1 MSNSV
6 TERNTHVTMDPA
18 ALKADSR
25 RKMTIGEIIAF
36 ILLICITI
44 TMIFPVVFMV
54 STALKTSK
62 EMLQFPPTIIPRV
75 FAWENFRTLF
85 ANEEIKFGILYKNS
99 IIVAVVSVIGT
110 VFSSALVAYGFTRY
124 RAKGKRILFML
135 MISTMMLP
143 YPAVMI
149 PQFILFS
156 NLGWVNSFLPLI
168 VPTFLGSAYQ
178 IFLLRQFFMS
188 LPNELYDSGRI
199 DGCTEFRLF
208 WKIALPLSGP
218 ALATVAI
225 FTFIWTWNDLLGPV
239 LYLSSQE
246 KFTLPVGLAA
256 MMSSKFRIAP
266 YNLLM
271 CASIMTTLP
280 IIAIF
285 ASAQKHFTEGIVL
298 TGIK

>member
-1 MSNSV
+1 MSGSAMDTNPKLIGDRKKRM
-6 TERNTHVTMDPA
+6 TPGQMFAFLLLIAITVTM
-18 ALKADSR
+18 L
-25 RKMTIGEIIAF
+25 
-36 ILLICITI
+36 
-44 TMIFPVVFMV
+44 FPLVFMV

-62 EMLQFPPTIIPRV
+62 EMLQFPPTIIPHT
-75 FAWENFRTLF
+75 FAWDNFKTLF
-85 ANEEIKFGILYKNS
+85 TDNEIKFGILYKNS
-99 IIVAVVSVIGT
+99 LIIAAFSVFGT
-110 VFSSALVAYGFTRY
+110 VLSSSLVAYGFSRF
-124 RAKGKRILFML
+124 RARGKKLMFML

-149 PQFILFS
+149 PQFLLFS
-156 NLGWVNSFLPLI
+156 KLGWMNTFLPLI
-168 VPTFLGSAYQ
+168 VPTFFGSAYQ

-188 LPNELYDSGRI
+188 LPNELYDSGKI
-199 DGCTEFRLF
+199 DGCGEFRMF
-208 WKIALPLSGP
+208 WNIALPLSGP

-239 LYLSSQE
+239 LYLSSQD

-280 IIAIF
+280 VVAIF
-285 ASAQKHFTEGIVL
+285 AVAQKRFTEGIVL

>member
-1 MSNSV
+1 MSGSAMDTNPKLSGDRKKRM
-6 TERNTHVTMDPA
+6 TPGQMFAFLLLIAITVTM
-18 ALKADSR
+18 L
-25 RKMTIGEIIAF
+25 
-36 ILLICITI
+36 
-44 TMIFPVVFMV
+44 FPLVFMV

-62 EMLQFPPTIIPRV
+62 EMLQFPPTIIPQT
-75 FAWENFRTLF
+75 FAWDNFKTLF
-85 ANEEIKFGILYKNS
+85 TDNEIKFGILYKNS
-99 IIVAVVSVIGT
+99 LIIAAFSVFGT
-110 VFSSALVAYGFTRY
+110 VLSSSLVAYGFSRF
-124 RAKGKRILFML
+124 RARGKKLMFML

-149 PQFILFS
+149 PQFLLFS
-156 NLGWVNSFLPLI
+156 KLGWMNTFLPLT
-168 VPTFLGSAYQ
+168 VPTFFGSAYQ

-188 LPNELYDSGRI
+188 LPNELYDSGKI
-199 DGCTEFRLF
+199 DGCGEFRMF
-208 WKIALPLSGP
+208 WNIALPLSGP

-239 LYLSSQE
+239 LYLSSQD

-280 IIAIF
+280 VVAIF
-285 ASAQKHFTEGIVL
+285 AVAQKRFTEGIVL

>member
-1 MSNSV
+1 MSGSAMDTNPKLIGDRKKRM
-6 TERNTHVTMDPA
+6 TPGQMFAFLLLIAITVTM
-18 ALKADSR
+18 L
-25 RKMTIGEIIAF
+25 
-36 ILLICITI
+36 
-44 TMIFPVVFMV
+44 FPLVFMV

-62 EMLQFPPTIIPRV
+62 EMLQFPPTIIPHT
-75 FAWENFRTLF
+75 FAWDNFKTLF
-85 ANEEIKFGILYKNS
+85 TDNEIKFGILYKNS
-99 IIVAVVSVIGT
+99 LIIAAFSVFGT
-110 VFSSALVAYGFTRY
+110 VLSSSLVAYGFSRY
-124 RAKGKRILFML
+124 RARGKKLMFML

-149 PQFILFS
+149 PQFLLFS
-156 NLGWVNSFLPLI
+156 KLGWMNTFLPLI

-188 LPNELYDSGRI
+188 LPNELYDSGKI
-199 DGCTEFRLF
+199 DGCGEFRMF
-208 WKIALPLSGP
+208 WNIALPLSGP

-239 LYLSSQE
+239 LYLSSQD

-280 IIAIF
+280 VVAIF
-285 ASAQKHFTEGIVL
+285 AVAQKRFTEGIVL